1 MAKETKEVK
10 VVQRTMQVRLLSFN
24 KGVTIYNGV
33 KMVRLRS
40 RKYNLLIM
48 ADYLSTLG
56 EIEGTVI
63 IVTPDEEIKLENI
76 RGYYVNKPCVLTMV
90 IEGELDV

>member
-1 MAKETKEVK
+1 MAKAAKETKVM
-10 VVQRTMQVRLLSFN
+10 QRTMQVRLLSFN

-33 KMVRLRS
+33 KMVRLLS

-56 EIEGTVI
+56 EIEGSVV
-63 IVTPDEEIKLENI
+63 IVTGEEEVRLENI
-76 RGYYVNKPCVLTMV
+76 RGYYVNKPCVMTLV

>member
-1 MAKETKEVK
+1 MAKATTEQK
-10 VVQRTMQVRLLSFN
+10 VVQRTLQVRLLSFN

-33 KMVRLRS
+33 KMVRLNS

-56 EIEGTVI
+56 EIQGDVI
-63 IVTPDEEIKLENI
+63 IVTPEEEIRLEGI

-90 IEGELDV
+90 IEGALDV